1 MYQCKISKY
10 VGSLPS
16 LRIPLKKCLWR
27 FSFVAL
33 LSDGDF
39 LSSAVKVPSFVRQLV
54 LLNPCL
60 SGTLHHTIQPSQS
73 DMQHL
78 HVIKRYN

>member
-1 MYQCKISKY
+1 MS

-27 FSFVAL
+27 FLAL
-33 LSDGDF
+33 LSDADLLF
-39 LSSAVKVPSFVRQLV
+39 SAVKVPSFEQQLV

>member
-1 MYQCKISKY
+1 MYQCKISVC

-16 LRIPLKKCLWR
+16 LRIALKKCLWR
-27 FSFVAL
+27 FSFLAL
-33 LSDGDF
+33 LSDADF
-39 LSSAVKVPSFVRQLV
+39 LFSAVKVPSFEQQLV

-60 SGTLHHTIQPSQS
+60 SGTMHHTIQPSQS
-73 DMQHL
+73 GMQQL